1 MILKAIVDDQIY
13 TLNVPDVIL
22 RRAGEFFCGLDQDMD
37 RGWQMSRDWVQHPT
51 DLQRCQ
57 VVANKLLT
65 AMETEND
72 KLGMLMAGY
81 ILHKLPA
88 VDSVEIDI
96 RGEIQN
102 TEFSFREPQ
111 ADPGGRTSVRAHD
124 DTSGLDQTDA
134 REQAERDVT
143 RVFKVGKG
151 YRFSVLDPVSGEWRD
166 SPAFAAEDQA
176 EQQRQKAV
184 AARFEAIR
192 RPTS

>member
-1 MILKAIVDDQIY
+1 MILKAIIDDQIY

-22 RRAGEFFCGLDQDMD
+22 HRAGEFFDGLDRDMD
-37 RGWQMSRDWVQHPT
+37 RGWQMSRDWVQHLT

-57 VVANKLLT
+57 VVADKLLT

-143 RVFKVGKG
+143 RVFKVSKG

-192 RPTS
+192 RPAF